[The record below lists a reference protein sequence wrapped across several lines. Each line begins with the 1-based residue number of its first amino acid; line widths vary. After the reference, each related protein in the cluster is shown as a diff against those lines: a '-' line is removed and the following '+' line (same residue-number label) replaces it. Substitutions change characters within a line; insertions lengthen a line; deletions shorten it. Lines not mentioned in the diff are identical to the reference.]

1 MGHHHKDAVDPVH
14 TVAHA
19 VAGRRRRL
27 WQKLYYLQYL
37 RKLFQKYRLAYA
49 REYHADTA
57 VVREKVVPTILRP
70 LRPRIFV
77 AQRRVPSVVTVQ
89 RPPVAKVPHRVPG
102 LDYDYDYDY
111 DYSPADYDYSPNNC
125 NADCALSR
133 IVKALKI
140 RKKEKN
146 TSVETKVR
154 NAGSQDQ
161 DEILFE
167 KFKEFLKE
175 TDLEYEDFGQLNSE
189 VETLDKELL
198 RLQERKDVL
207 I

>member
-49 REYHADTA
+49 REFHADTA

-70 LRPRIFV
+70 SRPRIFV
-77 AQRRVPSVVTVQ
+77 AQRRVPSVVTVE
-89 RPPVAKVPHRVPG
+89 RPPVATVPA

-111 DYSPADYDYSPNNC
+111 
-125 NADCALSR
+125 
-133 IVKALKI
+133 
-140 RKKEKN
+140 
-146 TSVETKVR
+146 
-154 NAGSQDQ
+154 
-161 DEILFE
+161 
-167 KFKEFLKE
+167 
-175 TDLEYEDFGQLNSE
+175 
-189 VETLDKELL
+189 
-198 RLQERKDVL
+198 
-207 I
+207 